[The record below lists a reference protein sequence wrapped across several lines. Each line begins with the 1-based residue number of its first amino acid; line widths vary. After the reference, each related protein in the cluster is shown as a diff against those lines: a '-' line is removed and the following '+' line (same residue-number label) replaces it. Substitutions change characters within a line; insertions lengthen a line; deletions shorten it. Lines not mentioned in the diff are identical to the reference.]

1 MTVADTRLGKLTNE
15 RKHELDCMYTKWVT
29 KCTRPI
35 SLSQDPDFKL
45 YIRSISGGKYLPP
58 AIPTV
63 QKCIVEI
70 AAANMRMLKV
80 EIEALTKEGI
90 LPSVAADIWGEN
102 GKSLFGLLLY
112 YITPDFVFKEKV
124 CWPTVYLLPLHIF
137 FSFSQYSNILFFA
150 VGYSRTL
157 QFCGPCW

>member
-1 MTVADTRLGKLTNE
+1 
-15 RKHELDCMYTKWVT
+15 MYTKWVT
-29 KCTRPI
+29 KCTRPV

-70 AAANMRMLKV
+70 AAASMKMLKV
-80 EIEALTKEGI
+80 EIEALTNEGI

-124 CWPTVYLLPLHIF
+124 CWPLLACCHSTFFLVFFSILIF
-137 FSFSQYSNILFFA
+137 FVFCSWLQQNLT
-150 VGYSRTL
+150 VLWTMLVSR
-157 QFCGPCW
+157 